1 MLIVARLLCSLFS
14 LFVGVFT
21 FLCSAS
27 YWILRITD
35 GVKWIAI
42 TVFGHTFRIIK
53 LEPGIV
59 IPYAAH
65 EGLEGFDGISDQIL
79 ICLAVSAAIWLFL
92 QIVSS
97 RILRLFANKK
107 TTLHGSSRWATKK
120 ELRRSGLLSGFG
132 VVLGQ
137 THDAVYEKQ
146 KPKKPKRKSGES
158 KADYA
163 NRLMKFNPDERVFHL
178 KKPGEVISQ
187 AKNNHTLIVGST
199 RSGKGVGVIIPT
211 EFQWS
216 ESMIVFDP
224 KGEGWEISANFRSR
238 FSYTF
243 KFEPEKPNESIHYNP
258 LLAIRRGKQTIPDI
272 QNLGYILIPNN
283 EADKDPFWANEGRKL
298 FCAVAGYVIYCE
310 PPEKKTFA
318 QIYSVFSNSAALD
331 DADEDEEGKKDGQE
345 SLSMIKQY
353 LFHYANKA
361 ELYIESGGMPADF
374 QKRWDERD
382 KLSDKDRKAI
392 EEEAKKYLS
401 DDDKAS
407 LQRIWQDLIYFANCE
422 DKQLSSVVSTM
433 TSQLQVIADPNV
445 QSVTDRSD
453 FTMEDFVYG
462 IKGEDGTRRPLSLY
476 LIVSM
481 SSLQRLVPLIK
492 IFFEQAITL
501 LCRDLDGKRPY
512 RLLMMIDE
520 FRQLGKMDVVEKALA
535 LSAGYGIILAVAIQS
550 YDQLR
555 VLYQSEAMF
564 VDNFAFQVI
573 LRVNDEGTSQKI
585 EKILGQATKQ
595 HKSTSF
601 SGNNALMSSTS
612 NTRNVTEAGRSL
624 LTSEE
629 IRTMPDDEAIII
641 QSGQHPYRAKKIMYY
656 LDDRF
661 RRFYVDRHGHN
672 MKPPKIE
679 DNFPHPETFI
689 YPDKESQ
696 RKKDIS
702 KAIFPGIDTEGWHEL
717 MGADVSIA
725 GFNKG
730 EMVDSSR
737 ERHGV
742 RADDAQEHVAA
753 DDVPEIIDDT
763 VADGNGFR
771 MRDSGPKRHIPDE
784 VFDEAVDIADGSLT
798 DALDEADP
806 DMPIEEVIARAR
818 EKAEQELREDA

>member
-1 MLIVARLLCSLFS
+1 MLIIARLVCSLLS
-14 LFVGVFT
+14 LFIGVFT

-27 YWILRITD
+27 YYIMSITE
-35 GVKWIAI
+35 GVKKIAV
-42 TVFGHTFRIIK
+42 TLFGHTFRFTQFK
-53 LEPGIV
+53 PGIV
-59 IPYAAH
+59 IPYAMH

-79 ICLAVSAAIWLFL
+79 ICLAASAALWLFL
-92 QIVSS
+92 QIISS
-97 RILRLFANKK
+97 RILRIFANRK
-107 TTLHGSSRWATKK
+107 TTLHGSSRWATEK
-120 ELRRSGLLSGFG
+120 ELRRAGLLSGVG

-137 THDAVYEKQ
+137 THDAVYEKV
-146 KPKKPKRKSGES
+146 KPKKPKRKSGE
-158 KADYA
+158 
-163 NRLMKFNPDERVFHL
+163 NRLDYENRLVKFNPDERVFKL
-178 KKPGEVISQ
+178 KKPGQVITQ

-224 KGEGWEISANFRSR
+224 KGEGWDISANYRSR

-243 KFEPEKPNESIHYNP
+243 KFEPEKPAESIHYNP

-283 EADKDPFWANEGRKL
+283 ENDKDPFWANEGRKL

-331 DADEDEEGKKDGQE
+331 DADDDENKEDGDE
-345 SLSMIKQY
+345 SLSMIKRY
-353 LFHYANKA
+353 LFHYAGKA
-361 ELYIESGGMPADF
+361 EMYIESGGMPSDF
-374 QKRWDERD
+374 QKRYDERD
-382 KLSDKDRKAI
+382 KLSEKERKEI

-462 IKGEDGTRRPLSLY
+462 IKDKESKTTRPLSLY

-573 LRVNDEGTSQKI
+573 LRVNDEGTSNKI
-585 EKILGQATKQ
+585 EKILGQTTKQ
-595 HKSTSF
+595 HKETSF

-612 NTRNVTEAGRSL
+612 NTRSVREMGRSL

-629 IRTMPDDEAIII
+629 IRTMPDDEALVI
-641 QSGQHPYRAKKIMYY
+641 QSGQHPYKAKKIMYY

-661 RRFYVDRHGHN
+661 RRFYVGKDGKN
-672 MKPPKIE
+672 LKPPKIA
-679 DNFPHPETFI
+679 DNYPHPETFVW
-689 YPDKESQ
+689 PDAEA
-696 RKKDIS
+696 KKKNDIAR
-702 KAIFPGIDTEGWHEL
+702 AILPGIDSEGWHEL
-717 MGADVSIA
+717 MGADASIA
-725 GFNKG
+725 GFNSG
-730 EMVDSSR
+730 EVVDSIR
-737 ERHGV
+737 
-742 RADDAQEHVAA
+742 QESKGYV
-753 DDVPEIIDDT
+753 EE
-763 VADGNGFR
+763 
-771 MRDSGPKRHIPDE
+771 SE
-784 VFDEAVDIADGSLT
+784 DEAVMDPETIIDRIKADDKVPEQDRPAAVMPKEALEAFSELVDGTLEGELA
-798 DALDEADP
+798 DAAG
-806 DMPIEEVIARAR
+806 EEGFDDLAARVM
-818 EKAEQELREDA
+818 EKSASWEDR

>member
-1 MLIVARLLCSLFS
+1 MIIAKLICSLLS
-14 LFVGVFT
+14 LFIGIFVFLCASSYFIKGGVEKLVVVLFGHKFT
-21 FLCSAS
+21 FNMFDP
-27 YWILRITD
+27 WM
-35 GVKWIAI
+35 
-42 TVFGHTFRIIK
+42 
-53 LEPGIV
+53 V
-59 IPYAAH
+59 IPYMMKN
-65 EGLEGFDGISDQIL
+65 GLKGIEDISDQIL
-79 ICLAVSAAIWLFL
+79 LSLALSAVLWLVL
-92 QIVSS
+92 QMITS
-97 RILRLFANKK
+97 RVLRLFANKK
-107 TTLHGSSRWATKK
+107 TTLHGSSRWASIK
-120 ELRRSGLLSGFG
+120 ELKRAGLLTGIG

-137 THDAVYEKQ
+137 TADAVYKKV
-146 KPKKPKRKSGES
+146 KPKKPKRKKGES
-158 KADYA
+158 RKDYDA
-163 NRLMKFNPDERVFHL
+163 RLIKFNPDERVFHL
-178 KKPGEVISQ
+178 DKPGQVITQ

-211 EFQWS
+211 EFQWG

-224 KGEGWEISANFRSR
+224 KGEGWGISANYRSR

-243 KFEPEKPNESIHYNP
+243 KFEPEKPADSIHYNP

-283 EADKDPFWANEGRKL
+283 EADKDPFWSNEGRKL

-331 DADEDEEGKKDGQE
+331 DADDGQEEDGAE
-345 SLSMIKQY
+345 SLSMIKRY
-353 LFHYANKA
+353 LFHYASKA
-361 ELYIESGGMPADF
+361 ELYIESGGMPAEF
-374 QKRWDERD
+374 QKRYDERD
-382 KLSDKDRKAI
+382 KLPEKERKEI
-392 EEEAKKYLS
+392 EEEAKKYLN

-535 LSAGYGIILAVAIQS
+535 LSAGYGVILAVAIQS

-585 EKILGQATKQ
+585 EKILGQATER
-595 HKSTSF
+595 HKETSF

-612 NTRNVTEAGRSL
+612 NTMSVREMGRSL

-661 RRFYVDRHGHN
+661 RKFYVDKNG
-672 MKPPKIE
+672 KTLPPPKLG

-689 YPDKESQ
+689 WQDEKAKKEHDVS
-696 RKKDIS
+696 RAS
-702 KAIFPGIDTEGWHEL
+702 FPGIDNEGWHEL
-717 MGADVSIA
+717 MGADAAIA
-725 GFNKG
+725 GFNSG
-730 EMVDSSR
+730 EVVDSIKDEVKGRRGEPAEVEKVPDSQILNDTVLDN
-737 ERHGV
+737 GV
-742 RADDAQEHVAA
+742 PYPDDRANGVVRISNESVETMS
-753 DDVPEIIDDT
+753 EIIDGVLD
-763 VADGNGFR
+763 
-771 MRDSGPKRHIPDE
+771 
-784 VFDEAVDIADGSLT
+784 DILEGSASEDPVLKAIRQMEEN
-798 DALDEADP
+798 DAGQQTE
-806 DMPIEEVIARAR
+806 
-818 EKAEQELREDA
+818 

>member
-1 MLIVARLLCSLFS
+1 MLVLARIICSLLS
-14 LFVGVFT
+14 LLAGVFT
-21 FLCSAS
+21 FLCSTS
-27 YWILRITD
+27 YWILRITT
-35 GVKWIAI
+35 GVERIAV
-42 TVFGHTFRIIK
+42 TVFGHTFRFLK

-59 IPYAAH
+59 VPYAMR
-65 EGLEGFDGISDQIL
+65 EGLIGFEEISDQVL
-79 ICLAVSAAIWLFL
+79 VCMAASAALWLFL

-97 RILRLFANKK
+97 RILRLFANRK
-107 TTLHGSSRWATKK
+107 TTLHGSSRWATLK
-120 ELRRSGLLSGFG
+120 ELRRSGLLSGYG
-132 VVLGQ
+132 VILGQ
-137 THDAVYEKQ
+137 THEAVYEKR
-146 KPKKPKRKSGES
+146 KPKKPKRKAGES
-158 KADYA
+158 RVDYA

-178 KKPGEVISQ
+178 KRPGQLISQ

-224 KGEGWEISANFRSR
+224 KGEGWDISANFRSR

-243 KFEPEKPNESIHYNP
+243 RFEPEKPNQSIHYNP
-258 LLAIRRGKQTIPDI
+258 LLAIRRGRQTIPDI

-283 EADKDPFWANEGRKL
+283 ENDKDPFWSNEGRKL

-331 DADEDEEGKKDGQE
+331 DADEDEEGQDDGQE

-361 ELYIESGGMPADF
+361 EQYIQSGGMPPDF
-374 QKRWDERD
+374 QQRWDERD
-382 KLSDKDRKAI
+382 SLSDKERKAL
-392 EEEAKKYLS
+392 EQEAKKYLD

-407 LQRIWQDLIYFANCE
+407 LQRIWQDLIYFASCE

-462 IKGEDGTRRPLSLY
+462 IRGEDGTRRPLSLY

-595 HKSTSF
+595 HTTTSF

-612 NTRNVTEAGRSL
+612 NTRNTSIMGRSL

-641 QSGQHPYRAKKIMYY
+641 QSGQHPYRAKKVMYY
-656 LDDRF
+656 LDKRF
-661 RRFYVDRHGHN
+661 RRFYVDAKGHN
-672 MKPPKIE
+672 MKPPKVE
-679 DNFPHPETFI
+679 DNFPHPETFV
-689 YPDKESQ
+689 YPDEEA
-696 RKKDIS
+696 RRRRDLS
-702 KAIFPGIDTEGWHEL
+702 KAVFPGIDNEGWHEL

-725 GFNKG
+725 GYRSG
-730 EMVDSSR
+730 EIVDTSAGR
-737 ERHGV
+737 TGV
-742 RADDAQEHVAA
+742 RDGDVDGGE
-753 DDVPEIIDDT
+753 DFDEVPELLDDI
-763 VADGNGFR
+763 VADGPFS
-771 MRDSGPKRHIPDE
+771 MRDDGPRTRISDDD
-784 VFDEAVDIADGSLT
+784 FNAAVDLVDGTLADV
-798 DALDEADP
+798 
-806 DMPIEEVIARAR
+806 IEEVPPDTPMDEVISITMRR
-818 EKAEQELREDA
+818 IGGEEE

>member
-1 MLIVARLLCSLFS
+1 MVLARIFCSLFS
-14 LFVGVFT
+14 LFAGVFT

-35 GVKWIAI
+35 GVKRIRI
-42 TVFGHTFRIIK
+42 TLFGHSFHILK

-59 IPYAAH
+59 IPYAAN

-79 ICLAVSAAIWLFL
+79 VCLAVSAALWLFL

-107 TTLHGSSRWATKK
+107 TTLHGSSRWATRK

-146 KPKKPKRKSGES
+146 KPKKPKRRSGES
-158 KADYA
+158 RADYA
-163 NRLMKFNPDERVFHL
+163 NRLMRYNPDERVFHL
-178 KKPGEVISQ
+178 KKPGDIISQ

-224 KGEGWEISANFRSR
+224 KGEGWDISANFRSR

-272 QNLGYILIPNN
+272 QNLGFILIPNN
-283 EADKDPFWANEGRKL
+283 EQDKDPFWANEGRKL

-310 PPEKKTFA
+310 PPERKTFA

-331 DADEDEEGKKDGQE
+331 DADDDDENKDGQE

-361 ELYIESGGMPADF
+361 ELYIENGGMPADF

-382 KLSDKDRKAI
+382 KLSDKERKKL
-392 EEEAKKYLS
+392 EEEAKKYLD

-585 EKILGQATKQ
+585 EKILGQTTKQ
-595 HKSTSF
+595 HRETSF

-612 NTRNVTEAGRSL
+612 NTRSVREMGRSL

-641 QSGQHPYRAKKIMYY
+641 QSGQHPYKAKKIMYY
-656 LDDRF
+656 LDKRF
-661 RRFYVDRHGHN
+661 RRFYVGRDGKN
-672 MKPPKIE
+672 LPPPKIAE
-679 DNFPHPETFI
+679 NYPHPETFI
-689 YPDKESQ
+689 YPDRESQ
-696 RKKDIS
+696 KKKDIS

-717 MGADVSIA
+717 MGADVAIA
-725 GFNKG
+725 GFNDS
-730 EMVDSSR
+730 EMVDSAK
-737 ERHGV
+737 ERRGV
-742 RADDAQEHVAA
+742 RDIVDSTTVDDA
-753 DDVPEIIDDT
+753 PEIIDDT
-763 VADGNGFR
+763 IADGPVLTESTAPR
-771 MRDSGPKRHIPDE
+771 RVIPDD
-784 VFDEAVDIADGSLT
+784 VFDEAVAIADGTLS
-798 DALDEADP
+798 DILDEIDP
-806 DMPIEEVIARAR
+806 DTPVEDIIAALRL
-818 EKAEQELREDA
+818 KAEAASKEGA